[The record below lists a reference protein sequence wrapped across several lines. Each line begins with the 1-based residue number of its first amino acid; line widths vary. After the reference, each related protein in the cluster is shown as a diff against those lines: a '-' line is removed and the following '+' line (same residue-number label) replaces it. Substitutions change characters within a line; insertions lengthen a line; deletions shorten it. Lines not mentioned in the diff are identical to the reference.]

1 MAGKVD
7 AHGFG
12 SDLVITDG
20 FEGTAIGGVDEQQ
33 NDGDA
38 DAGEEEGHHGL
49 QMQGRAAQRKVEA
62 GKAGKAVQKV
72 GTVGQRA
79 KALVNHGGTDDLGKA
94 QCSNG
99 KIVALELQHRQAD
112 EEGEQRCDKT
122 GQDQAEHNTQQQA
135 EAAQRFGE
143 QFRDGE
149 ADAAVCIALIDGLL
163 RSGGNGEDG
172 VGVGTQQ
179 HKTCLTQTE
188 QAGKAVQQVHGDC
201 HQCIDGTFAQ
211 HGEQHGGHKAQVI
224 QCQQHH
230 LCGRGLGQN
239 IIKLAQS
246 KSFLLS

>member
-1 MAGKVD
+1 MHRANAANDHDQQDLVGHAGFEGGGLHAGLIHGKHCAGDTGKEAADDKAHALVAGKVD

-38 DAGEEEGHHGL
+38 DAGEEEGHHGF

-72 GTVGQRA
+72 GAVGQRA

-143 QFRDGE
+143 QLRDGE
-149 ADAAVCIALIDGLL
+149 TDAAVCIALIDGLL

-172 VGVGTQQ
+172 VGV
-179 HKTCLTQTE
+179 LPE
-188 QAGKAVQQVHGDC
+188 
-201 HQCIDGTFAQ
+201 IF
-211 HGEQHGGHKAQVI
+211 
-224 QCQQHH
+224 
-230 LCGRGLGQN
+230 
-239 IIKLAQS
+239 
-246 KSFLLS
+246 